1 MNLIAP
7 TFLSFLRNKKITLY
21 ILSISVII
29 GVLIAILNIKDTIN
43 NVFEDEIKNNVKN
56 RIIYINKDEQNLK
69 LENIKELNDK
79 IQKLQY
85 TIPPIR
91 VSVNNYYEAN
101 IKTGYIEEFPKVEN
115 GINIQGETKSEPEI
129 IIPDTL
135 GEKLQIHLDSYIEL
149 KYENLIIKAKVV
161 GIYEELLS
169 DNYIY
174 MDYETIKTILTNN
187 NKNIINKISVLALID
202 KYENIDEVI
211 NELQENG
218 YSSNL
223 YDTSGLSEINT
234 CQTIFNIL
242 NIFIFLMITL
252 TYFLLSI
259 IINNIINDERKDIA
273 ILKAIGYN
281 NKKIIQIIFFRI
293 IFICFLSFTIGIIFS
308 FIIQILLLNII
319 KSMLEIN
326 VINNINLL
334 KNYIISAIL
343 LLILIVICS
352 IKNSKKIEHINAIIL
367 LKE

>member
-91 VSVNNYYEAN
+91 VSVNNSYESN

-135 GEKLQIHLDSYIEL
+135 G
-149 KYENLIIKAKVV
+149 
-161 GIYEELLS
+161 
-169 DNYIY
+169 
-174 MDYETIKTILTNN
+174 
-187 NKNIINKISVLALID
+187 
-202 KYENIDEVI
+202 
-211 NELQENG
+211 
-218 YSSNL
+218 
-223 YDTSGLSEINT
+223 
-234 CQTIFNIL
+234 
-242 NIFIFLMITL
+242 
-252 TYFLLSI
+252 
-259 IINNIINDERKDIA
+259 
-273 ILKAIGYN
+273 
-281 NKKIIQIIFFRI
+281 
-293 IFICFLSFTIGIIFS
+293 
-308 FIIQILLLNII
+308 
-319 KSMLEIN
+319 
-326 VINNINLL
+326 
-334 KNYIISAIL
+334 KNYKST
-343 LLILIVICS
+343 
-352 IKNSKKIEHINAIIL
+352 
-367 LKE
+367 